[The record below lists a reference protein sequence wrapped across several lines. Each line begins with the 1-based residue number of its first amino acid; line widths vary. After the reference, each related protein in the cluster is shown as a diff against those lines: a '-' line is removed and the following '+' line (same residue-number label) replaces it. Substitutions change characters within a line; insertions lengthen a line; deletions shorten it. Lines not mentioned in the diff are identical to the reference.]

1 MIESAIAFAAVFL
14 LALMRIPLALAM
26 GFTGFAGLALMRG
39 INPAIAST
47 SQVIFETGFHYVL
60 SVVPLFVLMGNFVSR
75 AGMATELFRAAN
87 SFVGHRKGGLAMATI
102 IASGGFGA
110 ICGSALAT
118 AATMTRVAHPR

>member
-1 MIESAIAFAAVFL
+1 
-14 LALMRIPLALAM
+14 
-26 GFTGFAGLALMRG
+26 MRG

-118 AATMTRVAHPR
+118 AATMTRVAHPEMTRHRYKESLSTGAIASGGKIGRAHV